1 METLLATGI
10 PMDILELQAEILV
23 LKTSA
28 TD

>member
-1 METLLATGI
+1 METLQAIGI

-23 LKTSA
+23 LKTLA